1 MKETRR
7 HTQQLK
13 VVWEAVKNETS
24 HPTADQV
31 YAKVRRAMPN
41 ISLGTVYR
49 NLQKLVGEKKL
60 KVLTL
65 GRTQRF
71 DPMVDRHDHFICEQC
86 NRVYDIVVKSGE
98 KAMPASLA
106 RQGFKATSHQ
116 LSLYGTCKNC
126 RE

>member
-7 HTQQLK
+7 QTQQLK
-13 VVWEAVKNETS
+13 VVWDAIKDETP
-24 HPTADQV
+24 HPTADQI
-31 YAKVRRAMPN
+31 YEKVRRTMPT

-71 DPMVDRHDHFICEQC
+71 DPMVDRHDHFICERC
-86 NRVYDIVVKSGE
+86 NRVYDIVVKSTE
-98 KAMPASLA
+98 KVLSPSLP
-106 RQGFKATSHQ
+106 RQGFKVTSHQ
-116 LSLYGTCKNC
+116 VALYGVCKRC
-126 RE
+126 AE

>member
-1 MKETRR
+1 MKEARR

-13 VVWEAVKNETS
+13 VVWDAIKNETS
-24 HPTADQV
+24 HPTADQI
-31 YAKVRRAMPN
+31 YEKVRRAMPT

-71 DPMVDRHDHFICEQC
+71 DPMVDRHDHFICERC
-86 NRVYDIVVKSGE
+86 KRVYDIAVKSTE
-98 KAMPASLA
+98 KAFSLSLP
-106 RQGFKATSHQ
+106 RRGFKVTAHQ
-116 LSLYGTCKNC
+116 VTLYGICKSC
-126 RE
+126 AD

>member
-13 VVWEAVKNETS
+13 VVWETVKNETS

-116 LSLYGTCKNC
+116 WSLYGTCKNC
-126 RE
+126 AE

>member
-13 VVWEAVKNETS
+13 VVWDAIKNETS
-24 HPTADQV
+24 HPTADQI
-31 YAKVRRAMPN
+31 YEKVRRAMPT

-49 NLQKLVGEKKL
+49 NLQKLVAEKKL

-71 DPMVDRHDHFICEQC
+71 DPMVDRHDHFICERC
-86 NRVYDIVVKSGE
+86 NRVYDIVVKSTE
-98 KAMPASLA
+98 KVLSSSLP
-106 RQGFKATSHQ
+106 RQGFKVTAHQ
-116 LSLYGTCKNC
+116 VTLYGICKGC
-126 RE
+126 SQ